1 MKKIFLILTIM
12 FSVSLQCQD
21 NIHNYI
27 IGQWEFKINVKEVIK
42 NSNELSGLEKI
53 AARAFS
59 GVIEKT
65 LDETKI
71 LFDFKENKTIA
82 IIVTTKKEETQ
93 NRVVFN
99 WRIDKDDKLRLD
111 EIYDQN
117 QVRLGE
123 TAYWV
128 LEQGKL
134 IPYTKEAN
142 INEGILLIKLKMEG
156 N

>member
-1 MKKIFLILTIM
+1 M

-71 LFDFKENKTIA
+71 LFDFKENKTVA
-82 IIVTTKKEETQ
+82 IIVTTKKEETK

-117 QVRLGE
+117 QVSLGD

-128 LEQGKL
+128 LDEDKL
-134 IPYTKEAN
+134 IPYNKEAN
-142 INEGILLIKLKMEG
+142 VNEGIVLIKLK
-156 N
+156 

>member
-12 FSVSLQCQD
+12 FSVASQCQK

-42 NSNELSGLEKI
+42 NSDELSGLEKM

-82 IIVTTKKEETQ
+82 IIVSRKEETES
-93 NRVVFN
+93 RVVFN
-99 WRIDKDDKLRLD
+99 WKIDKDDKLRLD

-117 QVRLGE
+117 QVRLGD

-128 LEQGKL
+128 LDEDKL
-134 IPYTKEAN
+134 IPYNKEAN
-142 INEGILLIKLKMEG
+142 VNEGIVLIKLK
-156 N
+156 

>member
-1 MKKIFLILTIM
+1 MKKIFLILTII

-21 NIHNYI
+21 NIQNYI

-71 LFDFKENKTIA
+71 LFDFKENKTVA
-82 IIVTTKKEETQ
+82 IIVTTKKEETK
-93 NRVVFN
+93 NRVVYN

-117 QVRLGE
+117 QVRLGD

-128 LEQGKL
+128 LDEGKL
-134 IPYTKEAN
+134 IPYNKEAN
-142 INEGILLIKLKMEG
+142 VNEGIVLIKLK
-156 N
+156 

>member
-1 MKKIFLILTIM
+1 MM
-12 FSVSLQCQD
+12 FSIGLKCQD

-71 LFDFKENKTIA
+71 LFDFKENKTVA
-82 IIVTTKKEETQ
+82 IIVITKKEETQ

-142 INEGILLIKLKMEG
+142 INEGILLIKLK
-156 N
+156 

>member
-1 MKKIFLILTIM
+1 M
-12 FSVSLQCQD
+12 FSIGLKCQD

-27 IGQWEFKINVKEVIK
+27 IGQWEFKLNVKEVIK

-71 LFDFKENKTIA
+71 LFDFKENKTVA
-82 IIVTTKKEETQ
+82 IIVITKKEETQ

-142 INEGILLIKLKMEG
+142 INEGILLIKLK
-156 N
+156 

>member
-1 MKKIFLILTIM
+1 M

-71 LFDFKENKTIA
+71 LFDFKENKTVA

-117 QVRLGE
+117 QVRLGD

-128 LEQGKL
+128 LDEGKL
-134 IPYTKEAN
+134 IPYNKEAN
-142 INEGILLIKLKMEG
+142 VNEGIVLIKLK
-156 N
+156 

>member
-27 IGQWEFKINVKEVIK
+27 IGQWEYKIDIKEVIK
-42 NSNELSGLEKI
+42 NSNELSGLEKL

-71 LFDFKENKTIA
+71 LFDFKENKTTS
-82 IIVTTKKEETQ
+82 IIVTNKGEAQ
-93 NRVVFN
+93 SRVFFN
-99 WRIDKDDKLRLD
+99 WKIDEDDYLRLD

-117 QVRLGE
+117 EVRLVGTE
-123 TAYWV
+123 YWV
-128 LEQGKL
+128 LDEDKL
-134 IPYTKEAN
+134 IPYDIEAN
-142 INEGILLIKLKMEG
+142 IIEGLLLIKVK
-156 N
+156 

>member
-27 IGQWEFKINVKEVIK
+27 IGQWEYKIDIKEVIK
-42 NSNELSGLEKI
+42 NSNELSGLEKL

-71 LFDFKENKTIA
+71 LFDFKENKTTS
-82 IIVTTKKEETQ
+82 IIVTNKGEAQ
-93 NRVVFN
+93 SRVVFN
-99 WRIDKDDKLRLD
+99 WKIDEDDYLRLD

-117 QVRLGE
+117 EVRLVGTE
-123 TAYWV
+123 YWV
-128 LEQGKL
+128 LDEDKL
-134 IPYTKEAN
+134 IPYDLEAN
-142 INEGILLIKLKMEG
+142 VIEGILLIKVK
-156 N
+156 

>member
-1 MKKIFLILTIM
+1 M
-12 FSVSLQCQD
+12 FSIGLKCQD

-71 LFDFKENKTIA
+71 LFDFKENKTVA

-117 QVRLGE
+117 QVRLGD

-134 IPYTKEAN
+134 IPYNKEAN
-142 INEGILLIKLKMEG
+142 INEGILLIKVK
-156 N
+156 

>member
-1 MKKIFLILTIM
+1 MKKIFLILTII

-21 NIHNYI
+21 NIQNYI

-71 LFDFKENKTIA
+71 LFDFKENKTVA

-117 QVRLGE
+117 QVRLGD

-128 LEQGKL
+128 LDEGKL
-134 IPYTKEAN
+134 IPYNKEAN
-142 INEGILLIKLKMEG
+142 VNEGIVLIKLK
-156 N
+156 

>member
-1 MKKIFLILTIM
+1 M
-12 FSVSLQCQD
+12 FSIGLKCQD

-65 LDETKI
+65 LDEINI
-71 LFDFKENKTIA
+71 LFDFKENKTTA
-82 IIVTTKKEETQ
+82 IIVTRKEETEETES
-93 NRVVFN
+93 RVVFN
-99 WRIDKDDKLRLD
+99 WEIDEDDKLRLD

-117 QVRLGE
+117 QVRLGD

-128 LEQGKL
+128 LDEGKL
-134 IPYTKEAN
+134 IPYNNEGN
-142 INEGILLIKLKMEG
+142 INEGILLIKVK
-156 N
+156 

>member
-1 MKKIFLILTIM
+1 M
-12 FSVSLQCQD
+12 FSIGLKCQD

-71 LFDFKENKTIA
+71 LFDFIENKTVA

-117 QVRLGE
+117 QVRLGD

-128 LEQGKL
+128 LDEGKL
-134 IPYTKEAN
+134 IPYNKEAN
-142 INEGILLIKLKMEG
+142 VNKGIVLIKLK
-156 N
+156 

>member
-1 MKKIFLILTIM
+1 M
-12 FSVSLQCQD
+12 FSVASQCQN

-42 NSNELSGLEKI
+42 NSDELSGLEKM

-71 LFDFKENKTIA
+71 LFDFKENKTVA

-117 QVRLGE
+117 QVRLGD

-128 LEQGKL
+128 LDEGKL
-134 IPYTKEAN
+134 IPYNKEAN
-142 INEGILLIKLKMEG
+142 VNEGIVLIKLK
-156 N
+156 

>member
-1 MKKIFLILTIM
+1 M
-12 FSVSLQCQD
+12 FSIGLKCQD

-71 LFDFKENKTIA
+71 LFDFKENKTVA

-93 NRVVFN
+93 NRVVYN

-117 QVRLGE
+117 QVRLGD

-128 LEQGKL
+128 LDEGKL
-134 IPYTKEAN
+134 IPYNNEGN
-142 INEGILLIKLKMEG
+142 INEGILLIKVK
-156 N
+156 

>member
-27 IGQWEFKINVKEVIK
+27 IGQWEYKIDIKEVIK
-42 NSNELSGLEKI
+42 NSNELSSLEKL

-71 LFDFKENKTIA
+71 LFDFKENKTTS
-82 IIVTTKKEETQ
+82 IIVTNKGEAQ
-93 NRVVFN
+93 SRVVFN
-99 WRIDKDDKLRLD
+99 WKIDEDDYLRLD

-117 QVRLGE
+117 QVRLGD

-128 LEQGKL
+128 LDEAKL
-134 IPYTKEAN
+134 IPYNNEGS
-142 INEGILLIKLKMEG
+142 INEGILLVKVK
-156 N
+156 

>member
-12 FSVSLQCQD
+12 FSVASQCQN

-42 NSNELSGLEKI
+42 NSDELSSLEKM

-71 LFDFKENKTIA
+71 LFDFKENKTTE
-82 IIVTTKKEETQ
+82 IIVSRKEETES
-93 NRVVFN
+93 RVVFN
-99 WRIDKDDKLRLD
+99 WKIDKDDKLRLD

-117 QVRLGE
+117 QVRLGD

-128 LEQGKL
+128 LDEGKL
-134 IPYTKEAN
+134 IPYNKEAN
-142 INEGILLIKLKMEG
+142 VNKGIVLIKLK
-156 N
+156 

>member
-65 LDETKI
+65 LDETKV
-71 LFDFKENKTIA
+71 LFDFKENKTVA

-117 QVRLGE
+117 QVRLGD

-128 LEQGKL
+128 LDEGKL
-134 IPYTKEAN
+134 IPYNKEAN
-142 INEGILLIKLKMEG
+142 VNEGIVLIKLK
-156 N
+156 

>member
-65 LDETKI
+65 LDETKV
-71 LFDFKENKTIA
+71 LFDFKENKTVA

-128 LEQGKL
+128 LDEGKL
-134 IPYTKEAN
+134 IPYNKEAN
-142 INEGILLIKLKMEG
+142 VNEGIVLIKLK
-156 N
+156 

>member
-42 NSNELSGLEKI
+42 NSNELRGLEKI

-71 LFDFKENKTIA
+71 LFDFKENKTVA

-93 NRVVFN
+93 NRVVYN

-117 QVRLGE
+117 QVRLGD

-128 LEQGKL
+128 LDEDKL
-134 IPYTKEAN
+134 IPYNKEAN
-142 INEGILLIKLKMEG
+142 VNEGIVLIKLK
-156 N
+156 

>member
-1 MKKIFLILTIM
+1 M
-12 FSVSLQCQD
+12 FSIGLKCQD

-117 QVRLGE
+117 QVRLGD

-134 IPYTKEAN
+134 IPFTKEAN
-142 INEGILLIKLKMEG
+142 INEGILLIKVK
-156 N
+156 

>member
-71 LFDFKENKTIA
+71 LFDFKENKTVA

-111 EIYDQN
+111 EVYDQN
-117 QVRLGE
+117 QVRLGD

-128 LEQGKL
+128 LDEGKL
-134 IPYTKEAN
+134 IPYNKEAN
-142 INEGILLIKLKMEG
+142 VNEGIVLIKLK
-156 N
+156 

>member
-1 MKKIFLILTIM
+1 M
-12 FSVSLQCQD
+12 FSIGLKCQD

-27 IGQWEFKINVKEVIK
+27 IGQWEFKLNVKEVIK

-71 LFDFKENKTIA
+71 LFDFKENKTVA
-82 IIVTTKKEETQ
+82 IIVITKKEETQ

-117 QVRLGE
+117 QVRLGD

-134 IPYTKEAN
+134 IPYNKEAN
-142 INEGILLIKLKMEG
+142 INEGILLIKVK
-156 N
+156 

>member
-71 LFDFKENKTIA
+71 LFDFKENKTVA

-117 QVRLGE
+117 QVRLGD

-128 LEQGKL
+128 LDEGKL
-134 IPYTKEAN
+134 IPYNKEAN
-142 INEGILLIKLKMEG
+142 VNEGIVLIKLK
-156 N
+156 

>member
-1 MKKIFLILTIM
+1 M
-12 FSVSLQCQD
+12 FSIGLKCQD

-27 IGQWEFKINVKEVIK
+27 LGQWEFKINVKEVIK

-71 LFDFKENKTIA
+71 LFDFKENKTVA
-82 IIVTTKKEETQ
+82 IIVITKKEETQ

-142 INEGILLIKLKMEG
+142 INEGILLIKLK
-156 N
+156 

>member
-1 MKKIFLILTIM
+1 MKKIILILAMM
-12 FSVSLQCQD
+12 FSIGLKCQD

-71 LFDFKENKTIA
+71 SFDFKENKTVA

-117 QVRLGE
+117 QVRLGD

-134 IPYTKEAN
+134 IPFTKEAN
-142 INEGILLIKLKMEG
+142 INEGILLIKVK
-156 N
+156 

>member
-71 LFDFKENKTIA
+71 LFDFKENKTVA

-93 NRVVFN
+93 NRVVYN

-117 QVRLGE
+117 QVRLGD

-128 LEQGKL
+128 LDEGKL
-134 IPYTKEAN
+134 IPYNKEAN
-142 INEGILLIKLKMEG
+142 VNEGIVLIKLK
-156 N
+156 

>member
-1 MKKIFLILTIM
+1 M

-27 IGQWEFKINVKEVIK
+27 IGQWEYKIDIKEVIK
-42 NSNELSGLEKI
+42 NSNELSSLEKL

-71 LFDFKENKTIA
+71 LFDFKENKTTS
-82 IIVTTKKEETQ
+82 IIVTNKGEAQ
-93 NRVVFN
+93 SRVVFN
-99 WRIDKDDKLRLD
+99 WKIDKDDYLRLD

-117 QVRLGE
+117 EVRLVGTE
-123 TAYWV
+123 YWV
-128 LEQGKL
+128 LDEDRL
-134 IPYTKEAN
+134 IPYDLEAN
-142 INEGILLIKLKMEG
+142 IIEGILLIKVK
-156 N
+156 

>member
-71 LFDFKENKTIA
+71 LFDFKENKTVA
-82 IIVTTKKEETQ
+82 IMVTTKKEETQ
-93 NRVVFN
+93 NRVVYN

-117 QVRLGE
+117 QVRLGD

-128 LEQGKL
+128 LDEGKL
-134 IPYTKEAN
+134 IPYNKEAN
-142 INEGILLIKLKMEG
+142 VNEGIVLIKLK
-156 N
+156 

>member
-1 MKKIFLILTIM
+1 MKKIILILAMM
-12 FSVSLQCQD
+12 FSIGMKCQD

-71 LFDFKENKTIA
+71 SFDFKENKTVA

-117 QVRLGE
+117 QVRLGD

-134 IPYTKEAN
+134 IPYNKEAN
-142 INEGILLIKLKMEG
+142 INEGILLIKVK
-156 N
+156 